1 MTLHQAA
8 STITAING
16 VAANVRAS
24 LACLTLDAINK
35 QASFGLDV
43 DHRLHFETSPAF
55 AVGATLKVDGSTYR
69 VVRMRPACHRPGEA
83 LLKML

>member
-55 AVGATLKVDGSTYR
+55 VVGATLKVDGASYR
-69 VVRMRPACHRPGEA
+69 VVMVRPACHTLGEA